1 MRLHAHRY
9 TFSADTGFID
19 LWYLSLQI
27 WEEGGASAQLKIN
40 EQQRQIAERDRQLEE
55 RDRQLEEVRIYSRHD
70 FLSLMVLVFADSR

>member
-1 MRLHAHRY
+1 VRLHAHRY
-9 TFSADTGFID
+9 AFSADTGFIN

-27 WEEGGASAQLKIN
+27 REEGGAWAQLKIN

-55 RDRQLEEVRIYSRHD
+55 VRIFSRYD